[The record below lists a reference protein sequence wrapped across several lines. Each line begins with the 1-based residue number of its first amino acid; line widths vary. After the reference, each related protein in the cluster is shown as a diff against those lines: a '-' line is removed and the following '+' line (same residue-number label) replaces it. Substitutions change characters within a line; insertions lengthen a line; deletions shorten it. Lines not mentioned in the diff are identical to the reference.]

1 MNRILKRKKEI
12 YVTMVNYAE
21 DKGTT
26 HKTVKLRSGGANAK
40 VRPPKKILS
49 EVLSIQ
55 HATGKEEKGER
66 H

>member
-1 MNRILKRKKEI
+1 
-12 YVTMVNYAE
+12 MVNYAE

-55 HATGKEEKGER
+55 HATGKEEKGKR